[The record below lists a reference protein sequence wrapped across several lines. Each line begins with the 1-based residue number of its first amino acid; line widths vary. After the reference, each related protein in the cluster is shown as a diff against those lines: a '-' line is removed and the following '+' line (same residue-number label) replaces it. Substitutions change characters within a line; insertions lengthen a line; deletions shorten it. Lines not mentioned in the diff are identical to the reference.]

1 LVLAAADGGV
11 SALDGTWVLDLERS
25 TDPGPVLQRL
35 DVPWVLRKV
44 GPSVRVTNV
53 IVTSSEKAVIEAK
66 STLIPSKR
74 TTQVFDGVTETKDD
88 FFGHPFSYVVTI
100 EGDTIVAK
108 GAVTLPKEGKV
119 PLELRRRVDEEGRMI
134 YRIIVTPPGEKTLE
148 IVRVFNRK

>member
-1 LVLAAADGGV
+1 MLAAADGGV

-44 GPSVRVTNV
+44 GPTVKVTNV
-53 IVTSSEKAVIEAK
+53 IVTTPEKAVVEAK

-74 TTQVFDGVTETKDD
+74 TTLFFDGVTATKDD
-88 FFGHPFSYVVTI
+88 FFGHPFSYVTTI

-108 GAVTLPKEGKV
+108 GQVTLPKEGKV
-119 PLELRRRVDEEGRMI
+119 PLELRRRVDEEGRMV

-148 IVRVFNRK
+148 LVRVFNRK